1 MKTLEFIYQET
12 AIHFLVNP
20 TDANVMVNATEM
32 AKLFDKKT
40 KYFLKTE
47 HAKAFIEIAKRAPN
61 GAQIIEDRG
70 RNGIY
75 FDRRLALKFAA
86 WLSPEFE
93 FWIYSK
99 IEEITFGNYKK
110 HWEAH
115 ARQEEAKQKM
125 EIIKVQI
132 IENPTSEMVIE
143 YFERESQFKQ
153 AKNAKTKAIQNQLKL
168 FGSSKTST

>member
-143 YFERESQFKQ
+143 YFKRESQFKQ

-168 FGSSKTST
+168 FGSHQTTI